1 MNNYKTT
8 KHQIIEK
15 YYLVLSEFIEKIQ
28 TSKSITTSDYSNTTL
43 SVGITAIHRVFE
55 YTILNT
61 KEIDKAYYQAQQTY
75 YYLIEYIEQVN
86 ESKLI
91 HNLNHKDA
99 VMFIYKKAI
108 FDTYDGTTH
117 EKSNSLTNIMT
128 LSSNPVNINDKE
140 WRTLFIRISKC
151 INALLCWNNCL
162 YDFSF
167 RITICNNFLHDFL
180 LNIERFDFITYYLEF
195 THQKFSISNAKY
207 IDLLT
212 NILSKSE
219 KSKRI
224 RSGSITDQEKNEVV
238 FDKLSIGNDEFKKKW
253 NTLSTSDFV
262 TWLYQ

>member
-1 MNNYKTT
+1 MNSYKTT
-8 KHQIIEK
+8 KQQIIDK
-15 YYLVLSEFIEKIQ
+15 YYLVLSEFIDKIQ
-28 TSKSITTSDYSNTTL
+28 TSESITTSGYSNTTL
-43 SVGITAIHRVFE
+43 SVGITVVHRVFE

-61 KEIDKAYYQAQQTY
+61 KDIDKAYYQAQQTY
-75 YYLIEYIEQVN
+75 YYLIEYLEQIS

-99 VMFIYKKAI
+99 VMFIYKKVI
-108 FDTYDGTTH
+108 FDTYDGTTP

-151 INALLCWNNCL
+151 INALLCWNNYL

-167 RITICNNFLHDFL
+167 RITICTNFLHGFL
-180 LNIERFDFITYYLEF
+180 FNIERFDFITYYLEF
-195 THQKFSISNAKY
+195 MHQKVSITPIKY
-207 IDLLT
+207 VDLLT

-224 RSGSITDQEKNEVV
+224 RSGSITEQEKNEVV
-238 FDKLSIGNDEFKKKW
+238 FEKLSICSDEFKKKW
-253 NTLSTSDFV
+253 DTLSTSEFV
-262 TWLYQ
+262 AWLYK